1 MNNLFNKQLFE
12 RYLTDIKITEEQRN
26 HLELW
31 NSKLD
36 AGELIAET
44 SNYHYFEKVFL
55 NVLFGYDSF
64 TDILADDKEETGSGK
79 SARNP
84 PGRGPR
90 PSQRT
95 RPPPASEA
103 RLQPA
108 SPNPPDT
115 DFPRGWKNSG
125 KANRRSWSAP
135 AGGAASISARRPS
148 KSPHSH
154 MRPGPRFR
162 CRTST
167 AARKRT

>member
-79 SARNP
+79 SEFKLKLNNKVFMIIELKGSNINLDKTRNDKNETP
-84 PGRGPR
+84 VDQVFRYAKKNNAV
-90 PSQRT
+90 SWLLL
-95 RPPPASEA
+95 SNYDEF
-103 RLQPA
+103 RLY
-108 SPNPPDT
+108 NYHKGD
-115 DFPRGWKNSG
+115 G
-125 KANRRSWSAP
+125 KYILCLLAVSRR
-135 AGGAASISARRPS
+135 
-148 KSPHSH
+148 HNQ
-154 MRPGPRFR
+154 
-162 CRTST
+162 
-167 AARKRT
+167 